1 MLARNYKEGVHPPA
15 LDNIG
20 GFQLGQVAI
29 YDAATSA
36 GESQVKLPTG
46 TAPWLQIPYGI
57 NDSAGFVGGSGT
69 PIGEA
74 LALTR
79 QGLCRMRLTN
89 GITTTRG
96 AELMAD
102 AGVLGNVKLR
112 TPYSFSAYVLGTAEE
127 AYASSSTDDPIEA
140 YMQPALKE
148 VVRQVT
154 CGVLAAPGAATKHGT
169 APGVAT
175 GAAAEIPLY
184 VARFTGEVVRNL
196 RVNAVTAPGGSD
208 TVAVTINKS
217 SDNGATW
224 ATTTV
229 TCTLTGAAKTAS
241 DLTHSLSLAAGD
253 LLEVAFV
260 SSAGTAAGLT
270 ATFDVT

>member
-15 LDNIG
+15 LDNVG
-20 GFQLGQVAI
+20 GFQQGQVAI
-29 YDAATSA
+29 YDSASSA

-69 PIGEA
+69 TLGEA

-79 QGLCRMRLTN
+79 QGLCRMKLTN

-96 AELMAD
+96 AELIAD
-102 AGVLGNVKLR
+102 ASVLGNVKLR

-127 AYASSSTDDPIEA
+127 AYSSSATDDLIEA

-148 VVRQVT
+148 VIRSVFAATSSTFGADTKYIAPGYVA
-154 CGVLAAPGAATKHGT
+154 LAAAQVPVFVAA
-169 APGVAT
+169 
-175 GAAAEIPLY
+175 
-184 VARFTGEVVRNL
+184 FTGQVVRNL
-196 RVNAVTAPGGSD
+196 VTSLATAPAGTD
-208 TVAVTINKS
+208 TVVYTIQKS

-224 ATTTV
+224 TDTAV
-229 TCTLTGAAKTAS
+229 TCTTTGTAKASS
-241 DLTHSLSLAAGD
+241 DLTHSAVLAAGD
-253 LLEVAFV
+253 LLAIKAV
-260 SSAGTAAGLT
+260 SSATTAAI
-270 ATFDVT
+270 AAVQFDVT